1 MNMETPRTD
10 KAVKESNGQ
19 WSYALVDTC
28 KQLERELA
36 AVKQIMGELCESC
49 GWAMRLPDQPC
60 RCELERELAAK
71 TEAFDRLNESLP
83 KTKRLFTNA
92 LAETIIDNQLKLI
105 KQLENDLILTKK
117 GNQ

>member
-1 MNMETPRTD
+1 MSDTPRTD
-10 KAVKESNGQ
+10 EQHKQFPMGGFTLDFAR
-19 WSYALVDTC
+19 
-28 KQLERELA
+28 QLEREL
-36 AVKQIMGELCESC
+36 V
-49 GWAMRLPDQPC
+49 
-60 RCELERELAAK
+60 AK

>member
-28 KQLERELA
+28 KQLER
-36 AVKQIMGELCESC
+36 
-49 GWAMRLPDQPC
+49 D
-60 RCELERELAAK
+60 LAAK

-92 LAETIIDNQLKLI
+92 LAETIINNQLKRI
-105 KQLENDLILTKK
+105 KLLEDELILSIKE
-117 GNQ
+117 NL

>member
-1 MNMETPRTD
+1 MSDTPRTD
-10 KAVKESNGQ
+10 
-19 WSYALVDTC
+19 ALPRIRQAGATEYVPIDDC
-28 KQLERELA
+28 RQLERELT
-36 AVKQIMGELCESC
+36 
-49 GWAMRLPDQPC
+49 
-60 RCELERELAAK
+60 AK

-83 KTKRLFTNA
+83 KSKRLFTNA